1 MLMRMRLRMVT
12 IIVWMII
19 KMKRT
24 IRMMIIMRILKEY
37 DD

>member
-1 MLMRMRLRMVT
+1 MRIRLRMM

-19 KMKRT
+19 RMKRT
-24 IRMMIIMRILKEY
+24 IRMMIIMRIIKEY